1 MPVQNYLVQ
10 ATLLWSRLYNMLEV
24 CRLCQPFDEGDG
36 MVVGGE
42 GGLELGQEVLEDVYR
57 EGRS

>member
-1 MPVQNYLVQ
+1 
-10 ATLLWSRLYNMLEV
+10 MLEV
-24 CRLCQPFDEGDG
+24 CRLCQPFDEGDE

-42 GGLELGQEVLEDVYR
+42 GGLELGQEVFEDVYR